1 MSVTTHGDASRPNS
15 GLKRHSV
22 MYNDFVLLGPANDPA
37 GIKDKKTLQDA
48 FISISQHLSLF
59 ISRGDDS
66 GTHKKEM
73 KLWSEADI
81 KPQGQWYREIGQGMG
96 KAIQMADE
104 LGAYT
109 IADRG
114 TWLSYKSKL
123 SYNNKTD
130 LQVLYQGSDS
140 LFNPYGLIAI
150 NPMRYSDINLIGAN
164 ALIKWMTSKTGQT
177 LIGQYKIDQQ
187 VLFTP
192 SANL

>member
-1 MSVTTHGDASRPNS
+1 
-15 GLKRHSV
+15 
-22 MYNDFVLLGPANDPA
+22 
-37 GIKDKKTLQDA
+37 
-48 FISISQHLSLF
+48 
-59 ISRGDDS
+59 
-66 GTHKKEM
+66 
-73 KLWSEADI
+73 
-81 KPQGQWYREIGQGMG
+81 MG
-96 KAIQMADE
+96 KAIQMAEE

-123 SYNNKTD
+123 SYKNKTD
-130 LQVLYQGSDS
+130 LQILYQGSDS
-140 LFNPYGLIAI
+140 LFNPYGMIAI
-150 NPMRYSDINLIGAN
+150 NPKRYSDINLKGAN